1 MPPGRSSYQSWGH
14 LFACSHRSTLH
25 QEFADL
31 WCSLFTTEPE
41 AILKHCPTRWL
52 SLLRCVHRY
61 LNQYEGLKSYF
72 LSCNEQSQKV
82 VSITHRL
89 ENPLTKPI
97 LHFLAHVLPSMDH
110 FSKMFQKS
118 SENITCGVYDEMSR
132 LVRLYA
138 SNFLKR
144 EVILAAGDKLR
155 ELKLDLQNQV
165 TNEHLAIGNDTWV
178 SVAELEQ
185 EHDTKP
191 FFSAVRNFYI
201 ATIQKML
208 NKFPFGD
215 PLMKNLGILN
225 PNKATSFPSTVV
237 TQLAK
242 RFPQLG
248 LADSG
253 SLRCL
258 EEEFM
263 DFTLSPADLPTSDTY
278 NAVGHTKKACPGPF
292 WWEVGKMK
300 TFNGE
305 PRFPKLYELMA
316 GLLSIPCSNADAERG
331 FSVLRKVHTDQR
343 ASLSQSTI
351 IKLLSVKMN
360 NSDCCFDTKLP

>member
-1 MPPGRSSYQSWGH
+1 
-14 LFACSHRSTLH
+14 
-25 QEFADL
+25 
-31 WCSLFTTEPE
+31 
-41 AILKHCPTRWL
+41 
-52 SLLRCVHRY
+52 
-61 LNQYEGLKSYF
+61 
-72 LSCNEQSQKV
+72 
-82 VSITHRL
+82 
-89 ENPLTKPI
+89 
-97 LHFLAHVLPSMDH
+97 MDC
-110 FSKMFQKS
+110 FSKIFQKS
-118 SENITCGVYDEMSR
+118 SENTTCEVYDEMSR

-144 EVILAAGDKLR
+144 EVILAAGDKLG
-155 ELKLDLQNQV
+155 ELKLDLHNQV

-201 ATIQKML
+201 VTIQKML

-258 EEEFM
+258 EEEFL
-263 DFTLSPADLPTSDTY
+263 DFTLSPADLPMPDTY
-278 NAVGHTKKACPGPF
+278 NAVGHTKNACAGPF

-305 PRFPKLYELMA
+305 PRFPKLYQLLA

-331 FSVLRKVHTDQR
+331 FCPQE
-343 ASLSQSTI
+343 STH
-351 IKLLSVKMN
+351 
-360 NSDCCFDTKLP
+360 